1 MKRTDL
7 LAKPPRAFVAS
18 AVEKA
23 ITIMRQHGACSL
35 NFLLFDSHFSGRL
48 AGHVS
53 RKGTKSAKTV
63 R

>member
-7 LAKPPRAFVAS
+7 LAKPLRAFLAS
-18 AVEKA
+18 AVKKA
-23 ITIMRQHGACSL
+23 ITIMRQHEACSL
-35 NFLLFDSHFSGRL
+35 YFLPFDSHFSGRL
-48 AGHVS
+48 AARVS